1 MAYTEEQLLSAL
13 RNADAAGDT
22 AAAQAAARA
31 IKAMREAKV
40 AEAPQTPAKP
50 ISQVNTEL
58 TIPEKIATKL
68 APMIGQSTPFGRFIQ
83 GAAEPNIAATQMVA
97 NVIPGAGEKFNRRIT
112 DIRKE
117 TEAGRGEDAGSFDL
131 PRMLGN
137 LSNPMVIKAFSAVPG
152 GKTVLE
158 KVLTGIGVGTAG
170 GLLTAADKEGESYI
184 DQKTDQAKA
193 GAVVGGVIPAVQAA
207 VTPVA
212 KAGYRAVLEPI
223 VDKATVKGRAYV
235 QAAGDKVDDVI
246 SNLRANKQMVP
257 GSAPTAGE
265 AAVPAGSA
273 EFSALQNAA
282 SKFMPSEYQARIDSQ
297 NAARLAQVR
306 TVGKTRDD
314 LLAALKERRAAAESS
329 YGAIKDV
336 KLDPRSNVELMQ
348 EAAAAKEASKIEA
361 LRDVGR
367 FATTES
373 QMAAR
378 GDSFVPVPGMPRVPS
393 RVSNF
398 PDRAAE
404 AGDAAKYTAGIAKQR
419 AQEESYLR
427 RATVLL
433 DATIDDKALTP
444 LLKRPS
450 MQAAIKDAYQSA
462 QESGGYFPTKPGEKF
477 SIENLQRIKISLD
490 DMVADPKTFGIKAAE
505 AKEIGNTRQKLVE
518 WLSNK
523 SPAWAEARQEFAAAS
538 RPINQM
544 QIGQELEKKLV
555 PALSEEAPQRAAV
568 FANAVQDA
576 PSLIK
581 KATGQPRFQTLTEA
595 LEPQQLA
602 AIQSVQDDLARG
614 ARFDVLA
621 KKGAGSA
628 SLSDIPEKVTPPA
641 LLNRV
646 MTITNAIIERAQGKI
661 NKQIAAEIAAEM
673 LNPVTVADSMQAYV
687 RKSAQNKQLAEK
699 AAKLT
704 NAAVFAAQE

>member
-1 MAYTEEQLLSAL
+1 MAYTEEQLLTAL

-31 IKAMREAKV
+31 IKAMREAKS

-207 VTPVA
+207 VTPVV
-212 KAGYRAVLEPI
+212 KAGYRAVVEPI
-223 VDKATVKGRAYV
+223 VDKAAVKGRAYV

-306 TVGKTRDD
+306 TVAQDD
-314 LLAALKERRAAAESS
+314 AAL
-329 YGAIKDV
+329 
-336 KLDPRSNVELMQ
+336 
-348 EAAAAKEASKIEA
+348 
-361 LRDVGR
+361 
-367 FATTES
+367 
-373 QMAAR
+373 
-378 GDSFVPVPGMPRVPS
+378 
-393 RVSNF
+393 
-398 PDRAAE
+398 
-404 AGDAAKYTAGIAKQR
+404 
-419 AQEESYLR
+419 
-427 RATVLL
+427 
-433 DATIDDKALTP
+433 
-444 LLKRPS
+444 
-450 MQAAIKDAYQSA
+450 
-462 QESGGYFPTKPGEKF
+462 
-477 SIENLQRIKISLD
+477 
-490 DMVADPKTFGIKAAE
+490 KAAE
-505 AKEIGNTRQKLVE
+505 AARDLAKKGNYAAAFRTVIKADPELAQLASNPYFKDAAVAANKMARADKIDPKTQLTEYLDLVVKGMQDKIAKSGDGSLGPNEKRLVTEAKEKLVE
-518 WLSNK
+518 WIGKKNPDYLK
-523 SPAWAEARQEFAAAS
+523 ARASFAADS
-538 RPINQM
+538 RPIDQM
-544 QIGQELEKKLV
+544 RIGQELEKKLV
-555 PALSEEAPQRAAV
+555 PALSEEAPQRAAS
-568 FANAVQDA
+568 FAQAVQNA
-576 PSLIK
+576 PGLIK

-595 LEPQQLA
+595 LDPQQLA

-621 KKGAGSA
+621 KKGAGSV
-628 SLSDIPEKVTPPA
+628 SLSDVPERVNPPA
-641 LLNRV
+641 FLNRV
-646 MTITNAIIERAQGKI
+646 MTITNAIVERAQGKI